1 METIETVYGAS
12 VTNENV
18 PSLHPNPYFERKDF
32 VLLDGIWDFRMD
44 KRDALP
50 LSYEEKI
57 RVPFAVE
64 SRLSLIHRSVSKD
77 DYLHYRRIVS
87 IPEDKRDG
95 LFRLVFTAV
104 DQEAKV
110 FVDGMLLKEHRFGY
124 APFDVVFPINGRES
138 VSIEVIVHDDT
149 DSPLYGR
156 GKQSN
161 KPGGIWYHPTSGI
174 WGSVYLE
181 YLPNERYITSLSI
194 RPDFDNKEVTVEAPS
209 SKEGK
214 TAVEILYGDKVVATG
229 EVNEKQRVTIPLG
242 DCFHPWNQKHPCLY
256 EVRVT
261 CDEDAVSSAFAFRKV
276 ERKKIG
282 NAPIVCL
289 NGEPLFL
296 SALLDQG
303 YYPESGLTPPSLGAM
318 RNDIETAKRLGYNC
332 LRKHIKVEPMR
343 WYYLCDSL
351 GMYVIQDFVSGGSPY
366 SFFAISA
373 PALLP
378 FYNPNDA
385 HSKAL
390 GRGSL
395 ESRNQFERE
404 LVETFQTLSNVPSII
419 AWTLFNEGWGQ
430 FEAVRMTEELKKL
443 DSTRL
448 IDSTSGWHDKGVGD
462 FSSKHIYF
470 TPLKMKRDKER
481 ILSLSEFGGFAL
493 REEGHVETKRSF
505 GYKKFKTKEGL
516 EKALSRLYSKVRSLI
531 TEKGLGVAVYTELT
545 DVEDELNGL
554 LTYDRKVLKVDESF
568 MRSLNE
574 SLYKAFEEMVQK
586 QKTVVNDAK

>member
-1 METIETVYGAS
+1 MEFIETVYGPS
-12 VTNENV
+12 IGKEEVS
-18 PSLHPNPYFERKDF
+18 SLHPNPYFERKDF
-32 VLLDGIWDFRMD
+32 ALLDGLWDFRMD

-50 LSYEEKI
+50 SSYEEKI

-64 SRLSLIHRSVSKD
+64 TRLSLIHRPVSKD
-77 DYLHYRRIVS
+77 DYLHYRKTVS
-87 IPEDKRDG
+87 IPKEKRDG
-95 LFRLVFTAV
+95 LLRLVFTAI

-110 FVDGMLLKEHRFGY
+110 FVDGLLLKEHRFGY
-124 APFDVVFPINGRES
+124 APFDVVFPLNGRES
-138 VSIEVIVHDDT
+138 VSIEVIAHDDT
-149 DSPLYGR
+149 DSPLYAR

-174 WGSVYLE
+174 WGSIYLE
-181 YLPNERYITSLSI
+181 YLQTESYITSLSI
-194 RPDFDNKEVTVEAPS
+194 RPDFDSKAVTVEVPS
-209 SKEGK
+209 NKAGK
-214 TAVEILYGDKVVATG
+214 TTIEILFGDKVIASR
-229 EVNEKQRVTIPLG
+229 ELDEKQCVTIPLE
-242 DCFHPWNQKHPCLY
+242 DCFHPWNAEHPFLY
-256 EVRVT
+256 ALRATHEKDTVYSV
-261 CDEDAVSSAFAFRKV
+261 FAFRKV
-276 ERKKIG
+276 ERKKAG
-282 NAPIVCL
+282 NVPAIFL

-303 YYPESGLTPPSLGAM
+303 YYPESGLTPPSIEAM
-318 RNDIETAKRLGYNC
+318 RNDIEAAKRLGYNC

-351 GMYVIQDFVSGGSPY
+351 GMYVLQDFVSGGSPY

-378 FYNPNDA
+378 FYKPNDA
-385 HSKAL
+385 HSKGL
-390 GRGSL
+390 GRNSL
-395 ESRNQFERE
+395 DSRNQFEKE
-404 LVETFQTLSNVPSII
+404 LVMTYQTLSNVPSII

-430 FEAVRMTEELKKL
+430 FEAVRMTVKL
-443 DSTRL
+443 QAMDPSRL

-462 FSSKHIYF
+462 FVSKHIYF
-470 TPLKMKRDKER
+470 TPLKMKGDEER

-516 EKALSRLYSKVRSLI
+516 QKALVRLYSKVRSLI
-531 TEKGLGVAVYTELT
+531 VKKGLGVAVYTELT

-554 LTYDRKVLKVDESF
+554 WTYDRKVLKVDESL

-574 SLYKAFEEMVQK
+574 SLYKAFKETIQK
-586 QKTVVNDAK
+586 QETIVINDK